1 MLRSVLFVCFSPLTL
16 ICTHV
21 FFCFECATLSFFFF
35 FGSIIYVTIHL
46 KQATVESIMRDKMP
60 KKGGRWWFSWRGRNA
75 TIKEVSGDRDVGLH
89 AVRSGLV

>member
-1 MLRSVLFVCFSPLTL
+1 MSF
-16 ICTHV
+16 
-21 FFCFECATLSFFFF
+21 FFFF